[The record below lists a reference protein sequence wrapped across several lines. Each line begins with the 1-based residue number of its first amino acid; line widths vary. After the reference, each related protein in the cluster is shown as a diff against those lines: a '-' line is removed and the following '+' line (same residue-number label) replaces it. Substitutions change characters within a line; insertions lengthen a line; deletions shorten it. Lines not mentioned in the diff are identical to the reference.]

1 VRLPPILLALEAC
14 PSVLQYVLIFARIRN
29 TLWQIDNRRIHKV
42 ELLHRPG
49 DRNGSKYPAQFS
61 HTLAGN
67 GCAGLR
73 LLPQYRR
80 RFDAA
85 VDRIEHVG

>member
-1 VRLPPILLALEAC
+1 L
-14 PSVLQYVLIFARIRN
+14 SFARIRN
-29 TLWQIDNRRIHKV
+29 TPWQIDDRRIHKV

-49 DRNGSKYPAQFS
+49 DPNGSNYPAQFS

-67 GCAGLR
+67 ACAGLH
-73 LLPQYRR
+73 LLPQHPQ

-85 VDRIEHVG
+85 ADRIEHVG